1 MTGLEVSFHRLAE
14 AELNDA
20 AAHYEASSPGLGGRF
35 LTEIDRC
42 VQAIIQHP
50 EAGSVVLGPVRR
62 HLVSRFPY
70 ALLYTQK
77 AGGVRI
83 LAVMHLRRRPFYWV
97 GRS

>member
-20 AAHYEASSPGLGGRF
+20 AAHYEASSLGLGLRF

-42 VQAIIQHP
+42 VQGIIQYP
-50 EAGSVVLGPVRR
+50 EAGPVVLGAVRR
-62 HLVSRFPY
+62 RLVSRFPY

-77 AGGVRI
+77 AGVIRI
-83 LAVMHLRRRPFYWV
+83 LAIMHLRRTPFYWV